1 MELLD
6 QIDVVRAD
14 GIRRVQ
20 LLHGDL
26 SSIPPEH
33 AVDVLIISAFPN
45 GYAPTRSSLIGAL
58 SRRGLSVARVA
69 EGKEWDLRGDF
80 SCWMSRE
87 LREANIF
94 NFKRLLCFETADRG
108 PPYELVSDIFHAL
121 SPFVFAEP
129 RIRSVAMPV
138 LATGNQ
144 GHDFRTMLRALLAAS
159 QHALSEGTP
168 LDVIKIVVNDERQL
182 EMARRVFFR
191 EQRSWKAGREAR
203 ARENVHA
210 NTDQPAQKPDPVS
223 NSSSAGAAPGF
234 DVFISYARA
243 DQRVATSLA
252 DDLRNAGLSVFID
265 TSVIN
270 HGEAWLE
277 RIHDALDACRSVIAV
292 YSPDF
297 VQSRPCK
304 WEFNLACAKNIESDG
319 TFLFPIL
326 VRDAQLPIYMRA
338 LNYRDCRISDLNKVR
353 GAAEAFAR
361 GLSTR

>member
-1 MELLD
+1 VELLD
-6 QIDVVRAD
+6 QIEVVRED
-14 GIRRVQ
+14 GLRRIQ

-26 SSIPPEH
+26 SNIPPEH
-33 AVDVLIISAFPN
+33 SVDVLVISAFPN

-58 SRRGLSVARVA
+58 SRRGLSVARLA
-69 EGKEWDLRGDF
+69 EKKEWDLREDF
-80 SCWMSRE
+80 SCWMSCH
-87 LREANIF
+87 LHEAGIF

-108 PPYELVSDIFHAL
+108 QPYELVSDIFHAL

-144 GHDFRTMLRALLAAS
+144 GHDFKTMLRALLAAG

-182 EMARRVFFR
+182 GAARRVFSR
-191 EQRSWKAGREAR
+191 EQRSLRAVREAGHP
-203 ARENVHA
+203 ES
-210 NTDQPAQKPDPVS
+210 DQTIQKSERVLG
-223 NSSSAGAAPGF
+223 NSAAAETVGF

-243 DQRVATSLA
+243 DHLVATSLA
-252 DDLRNAGLSVFID
+252 DNLRNAGLSVFID
-265 TSVIN
+265 TSAIN

-277 RIHDALDACRSVIAV
+277 RIHDALDSCRSVIAV

-304 WEFNLACAKNIESDG
+304 WEFNLACAKNLESDG
-319 TFLFPIL
+319 TFLHPIL

-338 LNYRDCRISDLNKVR
+338 LNYRDCRVSDLNKVR
-353 GAAEAFAR
+353 VVAEALAR
-361 GLSTR
+361 GLSMR